1 MRPSNGGETL
11 IATNTFFLAAFEQG
25 EFHADVIPTANGF
38 YEFRAVVSVVDPP
51 DSNLANNQC
60 TWIVPCGSGSLFSD
74 PTPGSC
80 CLRFLVG
87 GRWPMTAFW
96 DRSYKPCCRCTHN
109 FFPSTIELHNP
120 TQ

>member
-1 MRPSNGGETL
+1 MRGNEGVTNVTTLSLVLFMRPSDGGETL

-60 TWIVPCGSGSLFSD
+60 TWIVPCGSGSLFERSN
-74 PTPGSC
+74 PRKLLPP
-80 CLRFLVG
+80 LF
-87 GRWPMTAFW
+87 GRWTVAN
-96 DRSYKPCCRCTHN
+96 DSLLG
-109 FFPSTIELHNP
+109 S
-120 TQ
+120 